1 MIEAEKH
8 VLITGGA
15 GFIGSHLADAL
26 LKTNHKISIIDNFD
40 DFYEPIIKQ
49 KNIQAI
55 SKNPN
60 VQIFY
65 EDLRNISSISALKGC
80 KIDSIFHLASKA
92 GVRKSIELSEIYR
105 ENNIESS
112 IALFKFAKE
121 NNIKQIIMASSSS
134 VYGNH
139 TEQPW
144 HENLTEL
151 NPLSP
156 YAQNKLECER
166 LGQQFASANQN
177 QFIALRFFSVFG
189 PRMRPDLAMHRF
201 TKKIL
206 NNDPIDLYGSGKS
219 YRDYTYVGDIVAG
232 AIASMNYAKP
242 GFEVFNL
249 GYGKK
254 VTLNEMLS
262 ELENI
267 IGKHGNYRHIPLLKE
282 ESFGTWS
289 DSSKAKQLLNYN
301 PKTDLHK
308 GLEAFFEWYQTENS
322 IRKIVD

>member
-1 MIEAEKH
+1 MLNKIKH

-15 GFIGSHLADAL
+15 GFIGSHLAEAL
-26 LKTNHKISIIDNFD
+26 LKAEYKISIIDNFD
-40 DFYEPIIKQ
+40 DFYDPAIKQ
-49 KNIQAI
+49 KNIQEI
-55 SKNPN
+55 SQHPN
-60 VQIFY
+60 IQLFQD
-65 EDLRNISSISALKGC
+65 DLRNINSIHALKNC

-92 GVRKSIELSEIYR
+92 GVRKSIELSDIYR

-112 IALFKFAKE
+112 IALFKFAEE

-144 HENLTEL
+144 HENLTAL
-151 NPLSP
+151 KPLSP

-166 LGQQFASANQN
+166 LGKEFASKNQN

-189 PRMRPDLAMHRF
+189 PKMRPDLAMHRF

-206 NNDPIDLYGSGKS
+206 NNEPIDLYGSGKS

-232 AIASMNYAKP
+232 AIASMDYTKP
-242 GFEVFNL
+242 GFDVFNL

-254 VTLNEMLS
+254 ITLSKMLS
-262 ELENI
+262 KLEDI
-267 IGKHGNYRHIPLLKE
+267 IGKHGKYHHIPLLKE

-289 DSSKAKQLLNYN
+289 NCDKAKNLLAYH
-301 PKTDLHK
+301 PKTDLSA
-308 GLEAFFEWYQTENS
+308 GLNAFFEWYQTE
-322 IRKIVD
+322 K

>member
-15 GFIGSHLADAL
+15 GFIGSHLAEAL
-26 LKTNHKISIIDNFD
+26 LNAKCKISIIDNFD
-40 DFYEPIIKQ
+40 NFYNPAIKQ
-49 KNIQAI
+49 NNIQKI
-55 SKNPN
+55 IENPN
-60 VQIFY
+60 VQVFY
-65 EDLRNISSISALKGC
+65 ENLRQISSISALNC

-92 GVRKSIELSEIYR
+92 GVRKSIELSDIYR

-112 IALFKFAKE
+112 IALFKFAEK

-139 TEQPW
+139 PEQPW
-144 HENLTEL
+144 HEDLTEL

-156 YAQNKLECER
+156 YAQNKLECEQ
-166 LGQQFASANQN
+166 LGQKFASKNQN

-201 TKKIL
+201 TRKIL
-206 NNDPIDLYGSGKS
+206 NNEPIDLYGSGKS

-232 AIASMNYAKP
+232 AIASMNYTKP
-242 GFEVFNL
+242 GFNVFNL
-249 GYGKK
+249 GYEKK
-254 VTLNEMLS
+254 VTLSEMLS
-262 ELENI
+262 ELEGV
-267 IGKHGNYRHIPLLKE
+267 IGKQGKYRHIPLLKE

-289 DSSKAKQLLNYN
+289 DCSKAKQLLDYN
-301 PKTDLHK
+301 PKTNLHK
-308 GLEAFFEWYQTENS
+308 GLEAFFKWYQAEKT
-322 IRKIVD
+322 

>member
-1 MIEAEKH
+1 MLNKKKH

-15 GFIGSHLADAL
+15 GFIGSHLAEAL
-26 LKTNHKISIIDNFD
+26 LKAKYKISIIDNFD
-40 DFYEPIIKQ
+40 DFYNPAIKQ
-49 KNIQAI
+49 KNIQEI
-55 SKNPN
+55 LKHPN
-60 VQIFY
+60 VQLFQD
-65 EDLRNISSISALKGC
+65 DLRNINSISALKKH
-80 KIDSIFHLASKA
+80 KIDSVFHLASKA

-112 IALFKFAKE
+112 IALLKFVEE
-121 NNIKQIIMASSSS
+121 NKIKQIIMASSSS

-156 YAQNKLECER
+156 YAQNKLECEQ
-166 LGQQFASANQN
+166 LGKAFASKTQT

-206 NNDPIDLYGSGKS
+206 NDEPIDLYGSGKS

-232 AIASMNYAKP
+232 AMASMNYTKP
-242 GFEVFNL
+242 GFDVFNL

-254 VTLNEMLS
+254 ITLNEMLS
-262 ELENI
+262 ALESVINQH
-267 IGKHGNYRHIPLLKE
+267 GKYNHIPLLKE

-289 DSSKAKQLLNYN
+289 DCSKAKQLLDYN
-301 PKTDLHK
+301 PKTNLHI
-308 GLEAFFEWYQTENS
+308 GLEAFFKWYQAEKTNDCMS
-322 IRKIVD
+322 V